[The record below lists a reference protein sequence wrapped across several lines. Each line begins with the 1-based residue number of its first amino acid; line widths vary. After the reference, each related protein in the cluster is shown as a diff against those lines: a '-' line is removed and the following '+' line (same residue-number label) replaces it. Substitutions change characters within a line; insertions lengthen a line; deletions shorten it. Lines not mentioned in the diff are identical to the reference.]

1 MEEKNI
7 YAISKEDAIKQFKSI
22 SKGTPISA
30 KLISKPKS
38 KKYSGLWKVY
48 YTYKKR

>member
-1 MEEKNI
+1 MLEKNI
-7 YAISKEDAIKQFKSI
+7 WAISKEDAIKQFKAI
-22 SKGTPISA
+22 SKGTPITA

-48 YTYKKR
+48 YNYKR